1 MDKDT
6 QTKKERLI
14 VIIESTNN
22 DNVLD
27 YLLMYIVLLLERWD

>member
-1 MDKDT
+1 MDKNT

-14 VIIESTNN
+14 AIIESTDN

-27 YLLMYIVLLLERWD
+27 YLLMYIALLIERWG